1 MTTTRETVLAAVH
14 SVLTAVS
21 GVTAHRNRVADISLP
36 ASGAL
41 AILRDGDPGEPEVLL
56 SPLTYAFRHEAQL
69 ELFVRDADDGARS
82 TALDTALANIAAA
95 LHADRTLGGLCD
107 WIEARAPR
115 PSDLM
120 ALGAEPVRAVIV
132 PIMLDYDSTDP
143 LGDGGGAAFAA
154 IAADTV
160 ISATTTI
167 GIGGVQ
173 L

>member
-1 MTTTRETVLAAVH
+1 MTTTRETVLAAVK
-14 SVLTAVS
+14 SVLDAVS
-21 GVTAHRNRVADISLP
+21 GVTVYRNAAATVPMP
-36 ASGAL
+36 ATGAL
-41 AILRDGDPGEPEVLL
+41 VVLRDGDPGEPEILL
-56 SPLTYAFRHEAQL
+56 SPLTYAFRHEA
-69 ELFVRDADDGARS
+69 EVEVVVRASDDDTRT
-82 TALDTALANIAAA
+82 TALDTVLANVAAA

-115 PSDLM
+115 PRDQAGDGQEATRGVTVL
-120 ALGAEPVRAVIV
+120 VTI
-132 PIMLDYDSTDP
+132 DYDTTDP